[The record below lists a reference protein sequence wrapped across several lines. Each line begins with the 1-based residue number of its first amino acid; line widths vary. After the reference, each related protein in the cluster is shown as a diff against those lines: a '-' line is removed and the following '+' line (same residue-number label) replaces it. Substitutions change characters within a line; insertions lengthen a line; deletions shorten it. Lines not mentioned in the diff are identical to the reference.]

1 MKPETTT
8 LLRSKGLAM
17 AVHLVL
23 WVLLALVILRLGGAM
38 PPYTTKPSDVLP
50 SSSIVPVARL
60 DTVFSPEEWPS
71 VVLHT
76 NAPSAFFT
84 DAFVPA
90 PKPPPPP
97 PPPPPTTRKVALTY
111 QGFYETAGGPR
122 LGMVKTETGFTQ
134 AGLGVQV
141 ITNHFVAEISMHG
154 LTLTNTAAQTN
165 LLLLNIPKE
174 LEIPI
179 K

>member
-1 MKPETTT
+1 M
-8 LLRSKGLAM
+8 
-17 AVHLVL
+17 
-23 WVLLALVILRLGGAM
+23 
-38 PPYTTKPSDVLP
+38 
-50 SSSIVPVARL
+50 
-60 DTVFSPEEWPS
+60 
-71 VVLHT
+71 
-76 NAPSAFFT
+76 
-84 DAFVPA
+84 
-90 PKPPPPP
+90 
-97 PPPPPTTRKVALTY
+97 
-111 QGFYETAGGPR
+111 
-122 LGMVKTETGFTQ
+122 GMVKTETGFTQ